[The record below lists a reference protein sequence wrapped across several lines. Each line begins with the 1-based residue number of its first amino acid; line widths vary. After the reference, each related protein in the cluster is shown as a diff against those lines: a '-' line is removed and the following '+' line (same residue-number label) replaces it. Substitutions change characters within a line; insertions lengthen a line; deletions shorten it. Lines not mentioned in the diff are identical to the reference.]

1 MADVAV
7 CEVSHK
13 KDFKKMNINPS
24 ILYLLP
30 NIGTVGG
37 TVAKVKST
45 LEHTK
50 YKVYISTPYNQNN
63 SQYIEE
69 WEKHKNIKIIDLP
82 ERKNLFKSV
91 LMLNKIIRKEEIRVV
106 HSFFPIEM
114 FIAFFLKLLNPQIK
128 IVRSYEGNAK
138 SSKAIIVASKI
149 VLPFFDKVIFISTY
163 VSDFHSL
170 LTKRCKS
177 KQIVDNAAYNI
188 CNFSIKEKTEVCNIV
203 SVAGLNEMKNVF
215 MYAEIGKQ
223 LKAQGFVF
231 NMKVVGD
238 GPLYNELKERIE
250 NYGIAD
256 VVKLEGKQIDPKPY
270 YDEAYIYIHPA
281 DIEGFGM
288 TIVEAMSAGL
298 PVIVSNMGGV
308 PELVENKKDGVIVDA
323 YNPKEWVDAI
333 IELYNNREKYTT
345 IAKNGY
351 ETYRARFT
359 PEIYANNLDKI
370 YDTLIMQ

>member
-281 DIEGFGM
+281 DKEGFGM

>member
-7 CEVSHK
+7 CKVSNK
-13 KDFKKMNINPS
+13 KVSKKMNKKLS

-37 TVAKVKST
+37 TVAKIKST
-45 LEHTK
+45 LEYTK
-50 YKVYISTPYNQNN
+50 YNVYISAPCNQNN
-63 SQYIEE
+63 SQYIDD
-69 WEKHKNIKIIDLP
+69 WKKHKNIKIINLP
-82 ERKNLFKSV
+82 ERKEIFKSI
-91 LMLNKIIRKEEIRVV
+91 LMLNKIIRKEKIRVI

-114 FIAFFLKLLNPQIK
+114 FVAFFLKLLNPSIK
-128 IVRSYEGNAK
+128 ILRSFEGNAN

-149 VLPFFDKVIFISTY
+149 VLPSFDKIIFISKY
-163 VSDFHSL
+163 VSDFHSS

-188 CNFSIKEKTEVCNIV
+188 CHFSIKEKTDVCNIV

-281 DIEGFGM
+281 DKEGFGM

-351 ETYRARFT
+351 ETYKARFT